1 MEKVTLDI
9 LVWPPSCYEN
19 VLQRAYID
27 RLNFGLNITS
37 RRMETT
43 DCIIS
48 LKRMSSILW
57 TFYLTLMIVQENLDF
72 ALPHIQFFDIFKQ
85 LFDILLPNIKTL
97 TKTLIDTCFVTWNR
111 SIQTL
116 TKFYQ
121 ILPFKGNFTNQTRRT
136 LVIELNYRNVI
147 HLFFFN

>member
-1 MEKVTLDI
+1 
-9 LVWPPSCYEN
+9 
-19 VLQRAYID
+19 
-27 RLNFGLNITS
+27 
-37 RRMETT
+37 
-43 DCIIS
+43 
-48 LKRMSSILW
+48 
-57 TFYLTLMIVQENLDF
+57 MIVQENLDF

-147 HLFFFN
+147 HLFFLIKKKEEERFSKKFFIDIYFGFNYLIIGDKDLNL